1 MSGSGVD
8 PIEVEGTMSIE
19 QEIARIRLQ
28 EERLRFPG
36 FSPDTAWALGSRMR
50 QMAVALQAPMAFEI
64 QLGEQLLFFCALAG
78 TTPSNADWIRR
89 KRNTVLR
96 FHRSSYAM
104 GLSLEAE
111 KSSLQEKLGLPL
123 RDYSTHGGCFP
134 LMLTGAGCVGT
145 ITASG
150 LPQRQDHS
158 LVVEA
163 IAAELQIPA
172 AEVALEG

>member
-1 MSGSGVD
+1 M
-8 PIEVEGTMSIE
+8 PLE
-19 QEIARIRLQ
+19 QDLARIRIQ
-28 EERLRFPG
+28 EDRLRFPS
-36 FSPDTAWALGSRMR
+36 FTPETAWELGTRMR
-50 QMAVALQAPMAFEI
+50 QLAVDLKAPMALEI
-64 QLGEQLLFFCALAG
+64 QMGEHLLFFCAMAG

-111 KSSLQEKLGLPL
+111 KSTLQEKLGLPL

-134 LMLTGAGCVGT
+134 LLLAGAGCVGT

-150 LPQRQDHS
+150 LPQRQDHN

-163 IAAELQIPA
+163 IAAQLIIPLP
-172 AEVALEG
+172 EVALD